1 MDCGLSLA
9 SLAHRRDLSG
19 RHGGVLS
26 FFANLK
32 ARVYPAKG
40 PSQLPA
46 TSYTGQDTGTEQ
58 DLRLRLYLGQPLKR
72 NFELERRCDSEFQRS
87 LIRLNF
93 ENCLGYYVSEPRQG
107 RKQQPNLKTAHAGAN
122 TRKPQHLQTEHTD
135 HDGSHWQMPPGRAG
149 AGPGPRGEGAYK
161 WRCFALLQA
170 RFRDPSTLQSCTAAT
185 SSYCVDAPR
194 TWLAMARASEAEDSE
209 ATPCT
214 SIEASPA

>member
-58 DLRLRLYLGQPLKR
+58 DLRLRLYLGQPLRR

-135 HDGSHWQMPPGRAG
+135 HDGSQCNFALADAP
-149 AGPGPRGEGAYK
+149 GPGP
-161 WRCFALLQA
+161 
-170 RFRDPSTLQSCTAAT
+170 
-185 SSYCVDAPR
+185 
-194 TWLAMARASEAEDSE
+194 ARAPGAKVHTNGVVLPFYRLASEIRVLSKVALRPRP
-209 ATPCT
+209 ATV
-214 SIEASPA
+214 